1 MESNPSEREQPSA
14 AAPAERRPKPVAS
27 VAIADPVSQDAAIVD
42 PAENNIVFTSLVTGD
57 QDIVGLV
64 AYSIYKQNKYD
75 WLLAFSR
82 TIGRMPD
89 DVEARSYQLGE
100 STARRLA
107 TYRHLA
113 EATLEGRG
121 LEVPGNGSR
130 SAATRGFALGRSD
143 LVGSG
148 EALRPSRALLVG
160 IIVAILVVV
169 GLLWFYHSGS
179 APPAKP

>member
-1 MESNPSEREQPSA
+1 MESNPSEREQQPA
-14 AAPAERRPKPVAS
+14 TAPPERRSKPVAS
-27 VAIADPVSQDAAIVD
+27 AASADLVSQDAAIVD

-82 TIGRMPD
+82 TMGRMPD
-89 DVEARSYQLGE
+89 DIEARSYQLGE
-100 STARRLA
+100 STTRRLA

-121 LEVPGNGSR
+121 LEVPGNGARGAS
-130 SAATRGFALGRSD
+130 TRGFALGPRSD
-143 LVGSG
+143 AQGR
-148 EALRPSRALLVG
+148 EMLRPPRAVLVG
-160 IIVAILVVV
+160 IIVAILAVVA
-169 GLLWFYHSGS
+169 LLWFYHSGS
-179 APPAKP
+179 APAAKP